1 MKIVDLSVVLNEETP
16 VYPGDPA
23 TKIDPAGVFDKDGY
37 NDHYVSV
44 GTHVGTHIDAPIHM
58 IDGGKTIDQFPLDK
72 FVARG
77 VYIKVENKKFDLEK
91 LRNIDIREGDIIL
104 FHTGMSD
111 LYGQSEYFDESP
123 EIPEEIAKYLVD
135 KKISMVGMD
144 MCSPDKPPFNTH
156 KILLGGDVLII
167 ENLTN
172 LSELEGK
179 QFTVHA
185 LPLKLQIDASPSRV
199 TAIIE

>member
-1 MKIVDLSVVLNEETP
+1 MVLNEKTP

-23 TKIDPAGVFDKDGY
+23 TKIESAGVFDKDGY
-37 NDHYVSV
+37 NDHYVSI
-44 GTHVGTHIDAPIHM
+44 GTHVGTHIDAPLHM
-58 IDGGKTIDQFPLDK
+58 IADGKTIDQFPLGK
-72 FVARG
+72 FVGRG
-77 VYIKVENKKFDLEK
+77 VYVKVDNKTFDLEK
-91 LRNIDIREGDIIL
+91 LKNIDIREGDVVL

-111 LYGQSEYFDESP
+111 FYGQREYFDQSP
-123 EIPEEIAKYLVD
+123 EIPEEIAKYLVG

-144 MCSPDKPPFNTH
+144 MCSPDQPPFNTH
-156 KILLGGDVLII
+156 KILLGGDILII

-179 QFTVHA
+179 EFKIYA

-199 TAIIE
+199 TAIIEE